1 MPRVVPGCI
10 VVSCAALMFTG
21 CDKPEDDGL
30 PSRVRASAK
39 VTYRGEPVSGAHVTF
54 APDSDTGKPAFGS
67 TDDRGVAKLTTF
79 ELKDGAVAGEYTV
92 TVSKMHPEDD
102 GPAPANPGMPSG
114 VGRQTSS
121 KVVDLLPRKYKSRE
135 TSGLAA
141 EVVSGEKNS
150 FKFELDD

>member
-1 MPRVVPGCI
+1 MSRVVPGCI
-10 VVSCAALMFTG
+10 VVSCAALLFTG
-21 CDKPEDDGL
+21 CGKPEDDGR
-30 PSRVRASAK
+30 PSRVRASAE
-39 VTYRGEPVSGAHVTF
+39 VIYQGEPVSGAHVTF
-54 APDSDTGKPAFGS
+54 APYSDTGKPAFGN
-67 TDDRGVAKLTTF
+67 TDDRGVAKLRTF